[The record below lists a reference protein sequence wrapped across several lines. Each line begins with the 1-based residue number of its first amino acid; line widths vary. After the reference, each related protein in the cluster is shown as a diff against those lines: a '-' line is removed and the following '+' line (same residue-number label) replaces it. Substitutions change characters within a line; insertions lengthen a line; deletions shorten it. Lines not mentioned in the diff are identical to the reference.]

1 MWANCYKIVDING
14 HKSME
19 TENHRLAGTEQLL
32 AVTIESLQQEINDLK
47 TQNHE
52 LRERLSAKTVQE
64 EQISKANYGLQI
76 EILER
81 QQTETALRLLLERL
95 VHEKNDLE
103 ILLDT
108 TTSHSDTIEAL
119 MYDKALSLAREV
131 TIDGMTQIANRRAFD
146 QRLATEWQR
155 LAREEMPIA
164 LLLCD
169 VDFFKRF
176 NDRYGHPAGDDCL
189 RAVAKAIESS
199 IRRPA
204 DLAARYGGEEFA
216 VILPNTNRDGATF
229 IAEKICRSV
238 NELKIAHE
246 ASYVGDYVSV
256 SIGIAAVLPE
266 RQVSPRGL
274 IESADR
280 ALYLAKDQG
289 RNGFVFNVQ

>member
-1 MWANCYKIVDING
+1 
-14 HKSME
+14 ME
-19 TENHRLAGTEQLL
+19 TENHKLIDAEQLL
-32 AVTIESLQQEINDLK
+32 AVTIESLRHEISELRN
-47 TQNHE
+47 QNHK
-52 LRERLSAKTVQE
+52 LREQLTAKIVHE
-64 EQISKANYGLQI
+64 EQLSKTNNELQT
-76 EILER
+76 EIFER
-81 QQTETALRLLLERL
+81 QQTEAALRLLLDRL
-95 VHEKNDLE
+95 SHEKNDLE

-108 TTSHSDTIEAL
+108 TTSHSDRIETL

-164 LLLCD
+164 ILLCD

-189 RAVAKAIESS
+189 RAVAKSIEAC

-216 VILPNTNRDGATF
+216 VILPNTDRDGATF
-229 IAEKICRSV
+229 IAEKVCQAV
-238 NELKIAHE
+238 NKLEIPHE
-246 ASYVGDYVSV
+246 ASYVGGFVSI
-256 SIGIAAVLPE
+256 SIGIASILPE
-266 RQVSPRGL
+266 RQVSPRSL
-274 IESADR
+274 IESADK

-289 RNGFVFNVQ
+289 RNRVVFNDE